1 MDQTKEEEEYGYD
14 LFQERNKGGV
24 IQKKRSFAES
34 LLTFN
39 HKCQVM
45 LQFAME
51 TSEYPS

>member
-1 MDQTKEEEEYGYD
+1 MDQTKEEGEYGYD
-14 LFQERNKGGV
+14 LFPERSNGKSKNG
-24 IQKKRSFAES
+24 SFAES
-34 LLTFN
+34 LFTFN